1 MPTVRSL
8 LSFYRMKGGFFSL
21 AIYSNESRFLNKR
34 DLLEKLIKKNVI
46 TSDENDLFLLGDMI
60 DYISYSTLG
69 KGLKSTGLV
78 DDNGKFNQNTTANEL
93 LLFHNINMDISSL
106 LFKYVLFIEQ
116 SLNTTLSNSISS
128 NFGTDTTRDED
139 LNNPNDYLC
148 KENYVSNDKAIR
160 TLTKI
165 KKHIVNPTKY
175 TSLEYYVQNKNY
187 IPPWV
192 VLNSIYLSD
201 SINLYKIMKRE
212 NKTDIVNKLLNIQNE
227 PTDDEYIELKKNL
240 FGSFF
245 NMIKS
250 YRNKLAHP
258 TVLIKHAL
266 PNELIFKKIGEYS
279 NYTLIYNRTFD
290 TKYRKSIIFSL
301 ILSII
306 PMINLFDISM
316 NFYFDIRMFLKKYEH
331 EKVFSK
337 DIFDLLNIPK
347 DLESR
352 IVKFIVF
359 KYEGL

>member
-1 MPTVRSL
+1 
-8 LSFYRMKGGFFSL
+8 
-21 AIYSNESRFLNKR
+21 
-34 DLLEKLIKKNVI
+34 
-46 TSDENDLFLLGDMI
+46 MI

-78 DDNGKFNQNTTANEL
+78 DDNGKFNQNTTVNEL
-93 LLFHNINMDISSL
+93 LLFHSINMDISSL

-148 KENYVSNDKAIR
+148 KENYVAHNDTIK

-201 SINLYKIMKRE
+201 SINLYKIMKSE
-212 NKTDIVNKLLNIQNE
+212 KKTDIVNKLLNIQNE
-227 PTDDEYIELKKNL
+227 TLNEEYIELKKYL

-266 PNELIFKKIGEYS
+266 PKELIFNKIGKYS
-279 NYTLIYNRTFD
+279 NYTLTYNRKYD
-290 TKYRKSIIFSL
+290 TKYRQSIVFSL

-306 PMINLFDISM
+306 PMINLFNISI
-316 NFYFDIRMFLKKYEH
+316 NFYFDIIMF
-331 EKVFSK
+331 
-337 DIFDLLNIPK
+337 
-347 DLESR
+347 
-352 IVKFIVF
+352 
-359 KYEGL
+359 

>member
-1 MPTVRSL
+1 
-8 LSFYRMKGGFFSL
+8 
-21 AIYSNESRFLNKR
+21 
-34 DLLEKLIKKNVI
+34 
-46 TSDENDLFLLGDMI
+46 
-60 DYISYSTLG
+60 
-69 KGLKSTGLV
+69 
-78 DDNGKFNQNTTANEL
+78 
-93 LLFHNINMDISSL
+93 MDISSL

-128 NFGTDTTRDED
+128 TFGTDTTRDLD
-139 LNNPNDYLC
+139 INNPNDYLC
-148 KENYVSNDKAIR
+148 KENYVEHNDTIK

-201 SINLYKIMKRE
+201 SINLYKIMKSE
-212 NKTDIVNKLLNIQNE
+212 KKTDIVNKLLNIKNE
-227 PTDDEYIELKKNL
+227 TLNEEYIELKKYL

-266 PNELIFKKIGEYS
+266 PKELIFNKIGKYS
-279 NYTLIYNRTFD
+279 NYTLTYNRKYD
-290 TKYRKSIIFSL
+290 TKYRQSIVFSL

-306 PMINLFDISM
+306 PMINLFNISM
-316 NFYFDIRMFLKKYEH
+316 NFYFDIIMFLKKYEH
-331 EKVFSK
+331 KKVFDK

-347 DLESR
+347 DLENR
-352 IVKFIVF
+352 ILKFISF
-359 KYEGL
+359 KYGVNIA

>member
-1 MPTVRSL
+1 M
-8 LSFYRMKGGFFSL
+8 

-34 DLLEKLIKKNVI
+34 DLLKKLIKKNVI

-331 EKVFSK
+331 E
-337 DIFDLLNIPK
+337 
-347 DLESR
+347 SR

-359 KYEGL
+359 KYEGLPPTVLS

>member
-1 MPTVRSL
+1 MT
-8 LSFYRMKGGFFSL
+8 
-21 AIYSNESRFLNKR
+21 IYSNESRFLNK
-34 DLLEKLIKKNVI
+34 DNLLKKLNNKNVI

-78 DDNGKFNQNTTANEL
+78 DDDGKFNQNTTANEL
-93 LLFHNINMDISSL
+93 LLFHSINMDISSL

-139 LNNPNDYLC
+139 INNPNDYLY
-148 KENYVSNDKAIR
+148 KGNYVSNNDAIK

-175 TSLEYYVQNKNY
+175 TSLEYYVQKKNY

-201 SINLYKIMKRE
+201 SVNLYKIMKSE
-212 NKTDIVNKLLNIQNE
+212 KKTDIVNKLLNIQNE
-227 PTDDEYIELKKNL
+227 TIDDKYIELKKDL

-258 TVLIKHAL
+258 TVLTKHAL
-266 PNELIFKKIGEYS
+266 PKELIFNKIGEYS
-279 NYTLIYNRTFD
+279 NYTLIYNRTYD
-290 TKYRKSIIFSL
+290 AKYRQSIVFSL
-301 ILSII
+301 ILSIL
-306 PMINLFDISM
+306 PMINLFNISM
-316 NFYFDIRMFLKKYEH
+316 NFHFDIIIFLKKYENK
-331 EKVFSK
+331 KVFGK

-347 DLESR
+347 DLENR
-352 IVKFIVF
+352 IVKFISL
-359 KYEGL
+359 KYGVTIA

>member
-1 MPTVRSL
+1 
-8 LSFYRMKGGFFSL
+8 MKGGFFSL
-21 AIYSNESRFLNKR
+21 AIYSNESRFLSKD
-34 DLLEKLIKKNVI
+34 DLLKKLINKNVI
-46 TSDENDLFLLGDMI
+46 TSDENDLFLLGNMI

-69 KGLKSTGLV
+69 KGLKTTGLV
-78 DDNGKFNQNTTANEL
+78 DDNGKFNQKTTTNEL
-93 LLFHNINMDISSL
+93 LLFHSINMDISSL

-139 LNNPNDYLC
+139 INNPNDYLC
-148 KENYVSNDKAIR
+148 KENYVTNNDAIK

-175 TSLEYYVQNKNY
+175 TSLEYYIQNKNY

-201 SINLYKIMKRE
+201 SINLYKIMKSE
-212 NKTDIVNKLLNIQNE
+212 KKTDIVNKLLNIQNE
-227 PTDDEYIELKKNL
+227 TLNKEYIELKKYL

-266 PNELIFKKIGEYS
+266 PKELIFNKIGKYS
-279 NYTLIYNRTFD
+279 NYTLTYNRKYD
-290 TKYRKSIIFSL
+290 TKYRQSIVFSL

-306 PMINLFDISM
+306 PMINLFNISM
-316 NFYFDIRMFLKKYEH
+316 NFYFDIVMFLKKYEH
-331 EKVFSK
+331 KKVFDK
-337 DIFDLLNIPK
+337 DIFNLLNIPK
-347 DLESR
+347 DLENR
-352 IVKFIVF
+352 MLKFISF
-359 KYEGL
+359 KYGVTIA

>member
-1 MPTVRSL
+1 M
-8 LSFYRMKGGFFSL
+8 

-34 DLLEKLIKKNVI
+34 DLLKKLIKKNVI

-69 KGLKSTGLV
+69 KGLKSTSLV

-93 LLFHNINMDISSL
+93 LLFHSINMDISSL

-148 KENYVSNDKAIR
+148 KENYVAHNDTIK

-359 KYEGL
+359 KYEGLPPTVLS

>member
-1 MPTVRSL
+1 MT
-8 LSFYRMKGGFFSL
+8 
-21 AIYSNESRFLNKR
+21 IYSNESRFLNK
-34 DLLEKLIKKNVI
+34 DNLLKKLNNKNVI

-78 DDNGKFNQNTTANEL
+78 DDDGKFNQNTTANEL
-93 LLFHNINMDISSL
+93 LLFHSINMDISSL

-139 LNNPNDYLC
+139 INNPNDYLC
-148 KENYVSNDKAIR
+148 KDNYVPNNDAIK

-175 TSLEYYVQNKNY
+175 TSLEYYVQKKNY

-201 SINLYKIMKRE
+201 SVNLYKIMKSE
-212 NKTDIVNKLLNIQNE
+212 KKTDIVNKLLNIQNE
-227 PTDDEYIELKKNL
+227 TIDDKYIELKKDL

-258 TVLIKHAL
+258 TVLTKHAL
-266 PNELIFKKIGEYS
+266 PKELIFNKIGEYS
-279 NYTLIYNRTFD
+279 NYTLIYNRTYD
-290 TKYRKSIIFSL
+290 AKYRQSIVFSL
-301 ILSII
+301 ILSIL
-306 PMINLFDISM
+306 PMINLFNISM
-316 NFYFDIRMFLKKYEH
+316 NFHFDIIIFLNANERKKYENK
-331 EKVFSK
+331 KVFGK

-347 DLESR
+347 DLENR
-352 IVKFIVF
+352 IVKFISL
-359 KYEGL
+359 KYGMTIA

>member
-1 MPTVRSL
+1 M
-8 LSFYRMKGGFFSL
+8 
-21 AIYSNESRFLNKR
+21 AIYSNEPRFLNKD
-34 DLLEKLIKKNVI
+34 DLLEKLISKNVI
-46 TSDENDLFLLGDMI
+46 ISDENDLFVLGNMI

-359 KYEGL
+359 KYEGLPPTVLS

>member
-8 LSFYRMKGGFFSL
+8 LPFYRMKGGFFSL
-21 AIYSNESRFLNKR
+21 AIYSNESRFLNKK

-78 DDNGKFNQNTTANEL
+78 DANGKFNQNTTANEL
-93 LLFHNINMDISSL
+93 LLFHSINMDISSL

-148 KENYVSNDKAIR
+148 KENYVAHNDTIK

-201 SINLYKIMKRE
+201 SINLYKIMKSGK
-212 NKTDIVNKLLNIQNE
+212 KTDIVNKLLNIKNE
-227 PTDDEYIELKKNL
+227 TLNEEYIELKKYL

-250 YRNKLAHP
+250 Y
-258 TVLIKHAL
+258 
-266 PNELIFKKIGEYS
+266 
-279 NYTLIYNRTFD
+279 
-290 TKYRKSIIFSL
+290 TKYRQSIVFSL

-306 PMINLFDISM
+306 PMINLFNISM
-316 NFYFDIRMFLKKYEH
+316 NFYFDIIMFLKKYEH
-331 EKVFSK
+331 KKVFDK

-347 DLESR
+347 DLENR
-352 IVKFIVF
+352 ILKFISF
-359 KYEGL
+359 KYGVNIA

>member
-1 MPTVRSL
+1 M
-8 LSFYRMKGGFFSL
+8 
-21 AIYSNESRFLNKR
+21 AIYSNESRFLNKK
-34 DLLEKLIKKNVI
+34 DLLEKLIKKNVTI
-46 TSDENDLFLLGDMI
+46 SDENDLFLLGDMI

-78 DDNGKFNQNTTANEL
+78 DDNGKFNQNTNANEL
-93 LLFHNINMDISSL
+93 LLFHSINMDISSL

-128 NFGTDTTRDED
+128 TFGTDTTRDLD
-139 LNNPNDYLC
+139 INNPNDYLC
-148 KENYVSNDKAIR
+148 KENYVAHNDTIK

-201 SINLYKIMKRE
+201 SINLYKIMKSE
-212 NKTDIVNKLLNIQNE
+212 KKTDIVNKLLNIKNE
-227 PTDDEYIELKKNL
+227 TLNEEYIELKKYL

-266 PNELIFKKIGEYS
+266 PKELIFYKIGKYS
-279 NYTLIYNRTFD
+279 NYTLTHNKKRD
-290 TKYRKSIIFSL
+290 TKYRESIIFSL

-306 PMINLFDISM
+306 PMINLFNISM
-316 NFYFDIRMFLKKYEH
+316 NFYFDIIMFLKKYEH
-331 EKVFSK
+331 KKVFDK

-347 DLESR
+347 DLENR
-352 IVKFIVF
+352 ILKFISF
-359 KYEGL
+359 KYGVNIA

>member
-1 MPTVRSL
+1 
-8 LSFYRMKGGFFSL
+8 
-21 AIYSNESRFLNKR
+21 
-34 DLLEKLIKKNVI
+34 
-46 TSDENDLFLLGDMI
+46 
-60 DYISYSTLG
+60 
-69 KGLKSTGLV
+69 
-78 DDNGKFNQNTTANEL
+78 
-93 LLFHNINMDISSL
+93 MDISSL

-359 KYEGL
+359 KYEGLPPTVLS